1 MMWRIRVFIPIF
13 VMLFVSC
20 KENQSVQSPS
30 GLDSQEAKKSYI
42 MLHVQDTVYF
52 NSDFERYLKLSLR
65 DEYHNLSDLSLSRL
79 ADNFVEEKLL
89 LAEARNQETVLT
101 WEEKKEYLAKQ
112 SNSSAIEGESWDLD
126 EEGIELLFEQLLVE
140 KYTYALVKD
149 IEVED
154 EEIQEYYI
162 ENKKEFLLPERV
174 KVSQILLPNEEKAVE
189 ILESLE
195 EGDPD
200 DFKKMAKAQSIGVEA
215 SRGGEMGVFAIGQL
229 PDEMES
235 AIFALKEGEMSPV
248 LESSYGFHIFR
259 LNSRYEPELISPDQA
274 ATTIKM
280 KILNHKVKN
289 HIDRHIEKLKN
300 SLEWEFYEQNLYF
313 PYQRTSNE

>member
-1 MMWRIRVFIPIF
+1 MWKKSVFVPVF
-13 VMLFVSC
+13 VMLFVGC
-20 KENQSVQSPS
+20 KENQSFQNSS
-30 GLDSQEAKKSYI
+30 SLDSQGAKKNYI
-42 MLHVQDTVYF
+42 ILHVQDTVYF
-52 NSDFERYLKLSLR
+52 NSDIEEYLKLSLG

-112 SNSSAIEGESWDLD
+112 SNNSAIDGENGSL
-126 EEGIELLFEQLLVE
+126 EAERIELLFEQLLVE
-140 KYTYALVKD
+140 KYTYSLVKD

-162 ENKKEFLLPERV
+162 EHKKEFLLPDRV
-174 KVSQILLPNEEKAVE
+174 KVSQIFLSNEEKAVE
-189 ILESLE
+189 ILESLK

-200 DFKKMAKAQSIGVEA
+200 DFKRIAKAQSIGVEA

-229 PDEMES
+229 PDEMER
-235 AIFALKEGEMSPV
+235 AIFVLKEGEVSPV

-259 LNSRYEPELISPDQA
+259 LDSRYEPELISPEQA
-274 ATTIKM
+274 AKTIEM
-280 KILNHKVKN
+280 KILGRKVKN

-300 SLEWEFYEQNLYF
+300 SLEWEFYKQNLYF
-313 PYQRTSNE
+313 LYQRTPNE

>member
-42 MLHVQDTVYF
+42 MLIVQDTVYF

-112 SNSSAIEGESWDLD
+112 SNSSAI
-126 EEGIELLFEQLLVE
+126 
-140 KYTYALVKD
+140 
-149 IEVED
+149 
-154 EEIQEYYI
+154 
-162 ENKKEFLLPERV
+162 
-174 KVSQILLPNEEKAVE
+174 
-189 ILESLE
+189 
-195 EGDPD
+195 
-200 DFKKMAKAQSIGVEA
+200 
-215 SRGGEMGVFAIGQL
+215 
-229 PDEMES
+229 
-235 AIFALKEGEMSPV
+235 
-248 LESSYGFHIFR
+248 
-259 LNSRYEPELISPDQA
+259 
-274 ATTIKM
+274 
-280 KILNHKVKN
+280 
-289 HIDRHIEKLKN
+289 
-300 SLEWEFYEQNLYF
+300 
-313 PYQRTSNE
+313 

>member
-1 MMWRIRVFIPIF
+1 MMWQIRVFILIF
-13 VMLFVSC
+13 VMLLVSC
-20 KENQSVQSPS
+20 KENQSSESPS
-30 GLDSQEAKKSYI
+30 GLDSQKAKKSYI
-42 MLHVQDTVYF
+42 MLHVQDKIYF
-52 NSDFERYLKLSLR
+52 NSDFVRYLKFSLG
-65 DEYHNLSDLSLSRL
+65 DEYQNLSDLSLSRL

-89 LAEARNQETVLT
+89 LAEARNQEVVLT
-101 WEEKKEYLAKQ
+101 WEEKKKYLAKQ
-112 SNSSAIEGESWDLD
+112 SSNSAIEGESWALD
-126 EEGIELLFEQLLVE
+126 EEGVELLFEQLLVE

-149 IEVED
+149 IDVEK
-154 EEIQEYYI
+154 EEIQEYYM

-174 KVSQILLPNEEKAVE
+174 KVSQILLSNEEKAVE

-195 EGDPD
+195 KGDPD
-200 DFKKMAKAQSIGVEA
+200 DFKRIAINQSIGVEA
-215 SRGGEMGVFAIGQL
+215 SRGGDMGVFAMGQL
-229 PDEMES
+229 PDAMER

-259 LNSRYEPELISPDQA
+259 LDSRYEPELISPDQV